1 MKFLDYMKKYCND
14 DTTKVEKIIETKE
27 IKIKKILESAFD
39 DQYVSKEVALH
50 RIQTEF
56 IDDRIAP
63 KSIDKIF
70 LKENMKEVVN
80 KVQKLTEG
88 EIKIIINNDID
99 KTGAGRGMP
108 TIDVVD
114 SDDMPMEGKKRGRGR
129 PPKSKIANLE
139 EPEEEVD
146 EDNAVQTPV
155 INKKI
160 DKLAEVEEEP
170 EGETVVEPEGETEVE
185 PETEEECEKPK
196 KSYAEYVDKFKKED
210 SEETK
215 EDDENSEETKEDDD
229 EEEEETTEE
238 GSKKLTWDEVAKY
251 LDKESIEEKET
262 EKSGEEEKED
272 EDEDDEEGES
282 EEEIKKKKT
291 EDNKYFQRP
300 KPTNQKPGGCY
311 TDD

>member
-14 DTTKVEKIIETKE
+14 DTTKVEKIIESKE
-27 IKIKKILESAFD
+27 IKMKKILESAFD

-63 KSIDKIF
+63 KSIDKTF
-70 LKENMKEVVN
+70 LKENMKEVLS

-99 KTGAGRGMP
+99 KSGVGRSMP

-129 PPKSKIANLE
+129 PPKSKVATLE
-139 EPEEEVD
+139 QPKDEVD

-155 INKKI
+155 VTKKI
-160 DKLAEVEEEP
+160 DKLAEKD
-170 EGETVVEPEGETEVE
+170 TVVEEPVVTKKIDKLAETDAEESDPNEVE
-185 PETEEECEKPK
+185 PNNDEDDTEVVTAPK
-196 KSYAEYVDKFKKED
+196 KSYAEYVDKFKKENADDD
-210 SEETK
+210 SGEEGDV
-215 EDDENSEETKEDDD
+215 EGDVEGEKEDDD
-229 EEEEETTEE
+229 EDDDETTEE

-251 LDKESIEEKET
+251 LDKEPMKEKE
-262 EKSGEEEKED
+262 GEEEDDDEGGEEGGED
-272 EDEDDEEGES
+272 DEDDD
-282 EEEIKKKKT
+282 
-291 EDNKYFQRP
+291 EDVDEK
-300 KPTNQKPGGCY
+300 